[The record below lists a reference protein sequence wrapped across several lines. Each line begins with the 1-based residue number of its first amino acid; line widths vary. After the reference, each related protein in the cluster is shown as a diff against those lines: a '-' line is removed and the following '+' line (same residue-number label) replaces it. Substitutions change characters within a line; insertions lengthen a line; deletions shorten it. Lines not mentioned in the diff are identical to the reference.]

1 MAKRVD
7 KVPRLPKETLTAQTK
22 MKSTN
27 TRRMYILAGCYYL
40 MTKGWSFLFSK
51 EQRIAEKLNHFFPIQ
66 KIWNENG
73 VTIFDKDC
81 EYELIQEGKEAKLKF
96 DTEGIPI
103 EAGRVVISGKQDK
116 KRLVYNELVVMNIL
130 NEYYRKYNEVKNDN
144 KLAHTKVSKS
154 AISSQQYTELP
165 LVKKDGK
172 LIGIFNKID
181 VLNTTGSLVYDFLCQ
196 YLTKERGSQTKYE
209 GVFIG
214 DICYLKKTTYGN
226 NILGFSKEMFLD
238 QFIDESKFNC
248 FNDQV
253 NSPSLVSCLSITS
266 LQQLNEDVKIPQLE
280 VYTNINGSMEDNLLY
295 NNIDS
300 HFVEHQNTV
309 FDCSSLEVNNG
320 EVFLVNNDE
329 VFDYSNEV
337 LPVNSGAVLPINN
350 NSLQVNNG
358 EVFPVNNSEVLHQIE
373 GSSNEGVILQ
383 NNESKT
389 YVYMKRYENN
399 EEYLQPDHHSDM
411 GIKEYGFIQGM
422 YYDF

>member
-1 MAKRVD
+1 MAKKLD
-7 KVPRLPKETLTAQTK
+7 KVPRLPKETTNAQTK

-40 MTKGWSFLFSK
+40 VTKGWSFLFSK

-81 EYELIQEGKEAKLKF
+81 EYELIQERKEAKLKF

-103 EAGRVVISGKQDK
+103 EAGRVVISGKPDK

-130 NEYYRKYNEVKNDN
+130 NEYYMKYNELGSDIS
-144 KLAHTKVSKS
+144 LTHTKVSKNT
-154 AISSQQYTELP
+154 ISSQQYTKLP
-165 LVKKDGK
+165 LVKKDGT
-172 LIGIFNKID
+172 IHIYNKIE

-214 DICYLKKTTYGN
+214 NKGCLKKTTYGN

-238 QFIDESKFNC
+238 QFIDESKFKC

-253 NSPSLVSCLSITS
+253 SSPSLVSCLSITS
-266 LQQLNEDVKIPQLE
+266 LQQLNEDVKIQQPE
-280 VYTNINGSMEDNLLY
+280 NPTNINGSMEDNLLN

-300 HFVEHQNTV
+300 HFVEHQSTDV
-309 FDCSSLEVNNG
+309 DCSSLQVNSG
-320 EVFLVNNDE
+320 
-329 VFDYSNEV
+329 EV
-337 LPVNSGAVLPINN
+337 LPRFECLSNKVVTSKNN
-350 NSLQVNNG
+350 KSELLGFDMNN
-358 EVFPVNNSEVLHQIE
+358 FKKLLN
-373 GSSNEGVILQ
+373 
-383 NNESKT
+383 
-389 YVYMKRYENN
+389 
-399 EEYLQPDHHSDM
+399 
-411 GIKEYGFIQGM
+411 GIST
-422 YYDF
+422 